1 MFAIQKDFFG
11 YTTHLWHLCSEIVT
25 ITRFKNIFIRFGS
38 KLYRQIVGIPMD
50 TNCAPLVADLF
61 LFCYGRD
68 FMLSLSDNNQ
78 TDIIEAFH
86 STSRYLDD
94 LLNIDNPYF
103 EQMVGQIY
111 STELQLNKANSSD
124 TEAPFLDLKLSITNG
139 MVSSKIYDKRDD
151 FNFEIVNF
159 PFLDGDV
166 PRSPSYGVYISQLIR
181 SARVCSNVDDFNSRN
196 LFLTAK
202 VLTQGYRYHLIRK
215 AFSKYYHRHSELI
228 VKYNIGFKTLL
239 QQGISEPIFYGD
251 LVYKF
256 KRIVGKPNFSDQ
268 FKKIVKRYIRVGYS
282 LDIMRQSACLVLNP
296 ITVYSYGFL
305 FNCTTVDQAS
315 DSLTALT

>member
-1 MFAIQKDFFG
+1 MG
-11 YTTHLWHLCSEIVT
+11 
-25 ITRFKNIFIRFGS
+25 
-38 KLYRQIVGIPMD
+38 

-61 LFCYGRD
+61 LFCYERD

-78 TDIIEAFH
+78 PDIIEVFN

-111 STELQLNKANSSD
+111 PTELQLNKANSSD
-124 TEAPFLDLKLSITNG
+124 TEAPFLDLNLSITNG
-139 MVSSKIYDKRDD
+139 IVSSKIHDKPDD

-181 SARVCSNVDDFNSRN
+181 FARVRSNVDFNNRN

-202 VLTQGYRYHLIRK
+202 LLNQGYRYH
-215 AFSKYYHRHSELI
+215 
-228 VKYNIGFKTLL
+228 
-239 QQGISEPIFYGD
+239 
-251 LVYKF
+251 KF
-256 KRIVGKPNFSDQ
+256 EKHFLNSTTDT
-268 FKKIVKRYIRVGYS
+268 
-282 LDIMRQSACLVLNP
+282 QS
-296 ITVYSYGFL
+296 
-305 FNCTTVDQAS
+305 
-315 DSLTALT
+315 